1 MTPRGW
7 WTLFSVGLMLL
18 LGVANAVSAL
28 VITALTLLLW
38 FGWEWL
44 SFALRVRTLRQ
55 RLVIQREVSD
65 DRGPVSTLWAGRSF
79 RVRATLFLKDGARIP
94 YIAVADPVPFGMLH
108 DQGSTTVDGELSEG
122 APLEIAYTAR
132 CSLPGVAR
140 FEGLRIEMTDLQGF
154 FSHITFLRD
163 PVVMRIMPVSL
174 VHKSGG
180 PIVKQHNQL
189 PPPGIHRLHRP
200 GSGGEL
206 LDLRDYL
213 PGDPPKTIAWKVT
226 ARRDRLITK
235 EFESEVP
242 VRCTLFLD
250 TSSSV
255 RVSSPYEPERRGQKR
270 HATPAYAKPLDRL
283 VDLAAGVI
291 RAAVSVRDLTGLC
304 LFDEHS
310 SRIVRPERTAAHP
323 NRLFQL
329 LGDAATLAPVAE
341 RADPEQLA
349 GIAYSFAQ
357 EVYPDLLRAEVNRF
371 PWWLALLVPAPRYTR
386 HRRGLRDWLYRR
398 KWTLFIWCTTILP
411 FSLFVLSV
419 LSLVF
424 DWVPVWARGV
434 LGGIMLLATPILVN
448 LAWLLVLFS
457 LVFSGKQKRR
467 ARWRKQ
473 LAAIFAVRY
482 GPIEGGIEAIMQDDD
497 LYALHLQR
505 FLAEHQVPCPVP
517 LYDEKGRY
525 LFARPQKVVVLAR
538 ALVQAAA
545 HGRDNELFVLL
556 ADLLELDGNLDPLL
570 QAVRVALGRHHQVLV
585 VCPWPQGVPL
595 PDEGDEPRPPKTPAL
610 LEARLRDRF
619 LPLRRRR
626 AYEEKWRGLV
636 SGLTV
641 KQLHAAYS
649 RIRRTFARLGVQ
661 MICAASDESVSLV
674 LNRLERIRQMGG
686 RR

>member
-1 MTPRGW
+1 M
-7 WTLFSVGLMLL
+7 S
-18 LGVANAVSAL
+18 
-28 VITALTLLLW
+28 LTLQ
-38 FGWEWL
+38 GD
-44 SFALRVRTLRQ
+44 SRVPF
-55 RLVIQREVSD
+55 I
-65 DRGPVSTLWAGRSF
+65 A
-79 RVRATLFLKDGARIP
+79 
-94 YIAVADPVPFGMLH
+94 IAVPVPFGMEH
-108 DQGSTTVDGELSEG
+108 FGGSTIADGELRQD
-122 APLEIAYTAR
+122 APLELEYR
-132 CSLPGVAR
+132 VLCPLPGAAR
-140 FEGLRIEMTDLQGF
+140 FEGLRVETTDLQGF

-163 PVVMRIMPVSL
+163 PVVMRIMPSSL

-180 PIVKQHNQL
+180 PIVKHHNQL

-255 RVSSPYEPERRGQKR
+255 RVPSPPYETERRGQKR
-270 HATPAYAKPLDRL
+270 HGTPAYAKPLDRL

-341 RADPEQLA
+341 RADPELLA
-349 GIAYSFAQ
+349 GIAYAFAQ

-411 FSLFVLSV
+411 FSFFALSV

-434 LGGIMLLATPILVN
+434 LGGMMFLATPILVN
-448 LAWLLVLFS
+448 VAWLLVLFS

-473 LAAIFAVRY
+473 LAALFAVRY

-497 LYALHLQR
+497 LYALNLQR

-525 LFARPQKVVVLAR
+525 LFARPQKVTVLAR

-570 QAVRVALGRHHQVLV
+570 QAVRVALGRHHQVMV

-595 PDEGDEPRPPKTPAL
+595 PEEGGNDETRSLTLPARQEERPRV
-610 LEARLRDRF
+610 RL
-619 LPLRRRR
+619 LPLRRR
-626 AYEEKWRGLV
+626 AYEEKWRGLIT
-636 SGLTV
+636 GLTV
-641 KQLHAAYS
+641 KHLHAAYS

-661 MICAASDESVSLV
+661 MICAANEESVSLV